1 MKRLTAA
8 LALALLSALVS
19 QASADS
25 VPKLDVARSCR
36 EAQAYSGEDNKLA
49 YKGCMQDENEA
60 YAQLQK
66 NWPHYRPENR
76 SKCVAQG
83 VSPMPSY
90 VEILTCI
97 EMFDGASSFTRPGAS
112 MRPPDGAA
120 PATAPASAAPSYA
133 TPAPETNSDGV
144 K

>member
-1 MKRLTAA
+1 MKRLLAA
-8 LALALLSALVS
+8 LTLTLLFGLVS
-19 QASADS
+19 QASADN

-36 EAQAYSGEDNKLA
+36 EAQTYSGEDNKLA

-66 NWPHYRPENR
+66 NWSHYKPENR
-76 SKCVAQG
+76 SSCIAQG
-83 VSPMPSY
+83 ISPMPSY

-97 EMFDGASSFTRPGAS
+97 EMYEPGGSFNRSGAS
-112 MRPPDGAA
+112 MRPSNGAA
-120 PATAPASAAPSYA
+120 PAADAPSAGPELPAS
-133 TPAPETNSDGV
+133 SDGA

>member
-1 MKRLTAA
+1 MKRLLAA
-8 LALALLSALVS
+8 LALTLLSAFVS
-19 QASADS
+19 QASADN

-36 EAQAYSGEDNKLA
+36 EAQTFSGEDNKLA

-66 NWPHYRPENR
+66 NWSHYKPENR
-76 SKCVAQG
+76 SNCIAQG
-83 VSPMPSY
+83 ISPMPSY

-97 EMFDGASSFTRPGAS
+97 EMYDPIGSFNKPGGS
-112 MRPPDGAA
+112 MRPSNGAA
-120 PATAPASAAPSYA
+120 PAPSAPPAAPAS
-133 TPAPETNSDGV
+133 SDGA